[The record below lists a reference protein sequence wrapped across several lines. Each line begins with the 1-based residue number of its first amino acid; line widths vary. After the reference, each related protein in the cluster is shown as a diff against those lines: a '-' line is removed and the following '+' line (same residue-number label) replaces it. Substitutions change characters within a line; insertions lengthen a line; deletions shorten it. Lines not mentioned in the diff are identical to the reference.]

1 MSETENERRIS
12 RRPDPGNLRFSDIVA
27 AGDVRLP
34 DFYRLYAG
42 IFTLEEERE
51 SLDGFAR
58 VLSFNDERAVQAEF
72 GPLRE
77 QITIATDPASGR
89 IIGAANYALYTFGEP
104 EHGGGFAASSQLNF
118 LCIDPDFRGFGI
130 GGLLLADLYAK
141 LEAFA
146 HEHGAQ
152 AGAHTFVT
160 CEQNN
165 PTRMSAQQLADDLAA
180 AGIDPYDRMRWWRR
194 RGFRRLQFD
203 YCQPALGAG
212 QEPCRY
218 IDFYV
223 RFEGRDS
230 ETDAAIPGSV
240 LLEHLRRFFYVSVG
254 KFEQDMS
261 REPNWLRQKK
271 QLLAIPYVGVD

>member
-1 MSETENERRIS
+1 MAGRELARITGPVVS
-12 RRPDPGNLRFSDIVA
+12 PGLFSVRDQGTRPITMA
-27 AGDVRLP
+27 AG
-34 DFYRLYAG
+34 
-42 IFTLEEERE
+42 
-51 SLDGFAR
+51 
-58 VLSFNDERAVQAEF
+58 RAPV
-72 GPLRE
+72 
-77 QITIATDPASGR
+77 
-89 IIGAANYALYTFGEP
+89 
-104 EHGGGFAASSQLNF
+104 
-118 LCIDPDFRGFGI
+118 PDFRGFGI